1 MTEASAGCAGV
12 MMRHR
17 VTRWWDS
24 HAIDRVLFDTSSTMS
39 NNSAIHE
46 TVQRL
51 NTELENADLLLL
63 KSKPKFLSKK
73 THDDQDWPIS
83 NDGPDAL
90 LPAGL
95 AANVEFQKASESLRL
110 PMSCESENS
119 IFCSEIPAEP
129 QVQIS

>member
-1 MTEASAGCAGV
+1 
-12 MMRHR
+12 
-17 VTRWWDS
+17 
-24 HAIDRVLFDTSSTMS
+24 MS

-90 LPAGL
+90 LPAAL

-110 PMSCESENS
+110 SMPCRSGNL
-119 IFCSEIPAEP
+119 ILCSEVSTEP
-129 QVQIS
+129 QVQIPRTGCEEEIRR